1 MGDYGNGWLTEP
13 AFLIGIVVFFV
24 GWTANRH
31 ADLVLLRL
39 RNDGESGYRIPHGGL
54 YRFISCPNYLG
65 EMLQWT
71 GWAIATWSLAG
82 MAFAIFTIANLLPR
96 ALSNHRWYRQHFK
109 DYPVERRAIIPYLL

>member
-1 MGDYGNGWLTEP
+1 
-13 AFLIGIVVFFV
+13 VVFFL

-39 RNDGESGYRIPHGGL
+39 RDDGESGYRIPHGGL
-54 YRFISCPNYLG
+54 YRLVSCPNYLG

-96 ALSNHRWYRQHFK
+96 ALSNHRWYRQQFE